1 MTGVRWNGTV
11 WLWAWLWLWFGC
23 VVLRAG
29 NATAQDAQPG
39 NPFAGVAQA
48 YSVDINGE
56 RVWQQNPHQRL
67 PSASLTKLMTA
78 LLVSEKLQ
86 PDTPVTV
93 DQTAARETGSRLGL
107 RLGETFT
114 ADDLLGAT
122 LVASANDACRA
133 LANHI
138 GGNQARFVQ
147 AMNLRA
153 RQLGLTNTRFANACG
168 HDAPGHY
175 ASVEDIGR
183 LARAA
188 MQVERIAHWVALAE
202 SRITTI
208 NRQRVYTFRTTNAL
222 IGRYDGVLGVKTGTT
237 PKAGNCL
244 VALVRQG
251 RHEVLLVML
260 KGRDRW
266 WDAVDMFD
274 IALARANARK

>member
-1 MTGVRWNGTV
+1 MQGSGAV
-11 WLWAWLWLWFGC
+11 WLGLWF
-23 VVLRAG
+23 LLSAG
-29 NATAQDAQPG
+29 AASARETPLE
-39 NPFAGVAQA
+39 NPFPGVAQA
-48 YSVDINGE
+48 YAVHIDGVP
-56 RVWQQNPHQRL
+56 VWQQNPHQRL

-78 LLVSEKLQ
+78 LLVSEKLP

-93 DQTAARETGSRLGL
+93 DQAAASETGSRLGL
-107 RLGETFT
+107 RQGESLT

-138 GGNQARFVQ
+138 GGNEARFVE

-153 RQLGLTNTRFANACG
+153 GQLGLANTRFTNACG

-175 ASVEDIGR
+175 ASVHDIAR
-183 LARAA
+183 LAQAA
-188 MQVERIAHWVALAE
+188 MQVARIARWVAVAE
-202 SRITTI
+202 ARITSI
-208 NRQRVYTFRTTNAL
+208 NRKRSFTLKTTNAL

-237 PKAGNCL
+237 PKAGKCL

-251 RHEVLLVML
+251 RHEVMLVML

-266 WDAVDMFD
+266 WDAVDVLD
-274 IALARANARK
+274 IAFARAHAEQ